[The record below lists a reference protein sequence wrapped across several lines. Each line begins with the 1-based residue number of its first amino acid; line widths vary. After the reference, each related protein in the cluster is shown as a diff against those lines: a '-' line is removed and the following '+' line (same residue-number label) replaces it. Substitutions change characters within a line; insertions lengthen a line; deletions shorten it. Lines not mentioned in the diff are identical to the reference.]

1 MPAIVAPE
9 TRAYNRRMETGCLFC
24 KIVAG
29 ELPSFKVYE
38 DEHTLAFLDIHPVA
52 KGHTLVVPKIHATNI
67 FDIDAVSWGHVAE
80 TARIVAKKLEAALDM
95 GGVNL
100 AMNNR
105 DIAGQVIDHPHVHLI
120 PRFAGDGLRQWPHGK
135 YEEGEA
141 EEMRRKIAA

>member
-1 MPAIVAPE
+1 MN
-9 TRAYNRRMETGCLFC
+9 TSCLFC

-29 ELPSFKVYE
+29 EIPSFKVYE

-52 KGHTLVVPKIHATNI
+52 KGHTLVIPKEHATNI
-67 FDIDAVSWGHVAE
+67 FDIAAPSWAHVAE
-80 TARIVAKKLEAALDM
+80 TARVVAKQMEAALDF

-120 PRFAGDGLRQWPHGK
+120 PRFTGDGLRQWPHGK
-135 YEEGEA
+135 YDEGEA
-141 EEMRRKIAA
+141 EGIAEKIRAV